1 MYDGGVN
8 TLTRWTT
15 ALILLGAVAGCAE
28 PLAGSP
34 GSLAPPSGPVPD
46 LAGTWSG
53 TWSGQPARLVVT
65 GQGDTS
71 MSGVNI
77 GTWPLLGRRL
87 PGVSGVL
94 TFASGGQ
101 PTTVHVRGYFG
112 ESGGRPTLML
122 ESVAADGPS
131 FTLTEVA
138 PERLAGVGTSSLPW
152 HPRGTIQLQRER

>member
-1 MYDGGVN
+1 MN
-8 TLTRWTT
+8 TLMRWTRV
-15 ALILLGAVAGCAE
+15 LIVIAAVAGCAE
-28 PLAGSP
+28 PLAVSP
-34 GSLAPPSGPVPD
+34 SSLAPPAGPVPD

-65 GQGDTS
+65 EQSERST
-71 MSGVNI
+71 SGVNI
-77 GTWPLLGRRL
+77 GPWPLLGRRL

-112 ESGGRPTLML
+112 DSGGRPTLVL

-131 FTLTEVA
+131 LTLTEVS
-138 PERLAGVGTSSLPW
+138 PGRLAGVGTSSLAW
-152 HPRGTIQLQRER
+152 HPRGTIQLLRDR